1 MSILG
6 GGDAER
12 LRHDAERVRDLEE
25 GYRYEP
31 RSTSGGRPIEQD
43 SGPEWRELLDRGL
56 RLIHA
61 AYLVFRDV
69 HFALYWV
76 ALAGPAKRAPL
87 ATAEAQQGHDR
98 TAWEDVV
105 LEVSAHDLR
114 RLVHIVTPV
123 TVLVSLIMLIGRIP
137 EEYLATGVGV
147 TLLVVLL
154 AAIGVQVKVFA
165 RQVRTRL
172 DVAAWRTDG

>member
-6 GGDAER
+6 GDDGER
-12 LRHDAERVRDLEE
+12 LRRDAERVRDLEE

-31 RSTSGGRPIEQD
+31 RSTSGGRPIGQD
-43 SGPEWRELLDRGL
+43 DGPGWRDLLDRLL
-56 RLIHA
+56 RLLHA

-87 ATAEAQQGHDR
+87 ATAEAQRGHDR

-105 LEVSAHDLR
+105 LDVSARDLR
-114 RLVHIVTPV
+114 RLVRFVTPI
-123 TVLVSLIMLIGRIP
+123 TVLVSLIILVGNVP
-137 EEYLATGVGV
+137 EEYLASLAVV
-147 TLLVVLL
+147 LVLVVLL
-154 AAIGVQVKVFA
+154 VAIGVQVTVFA

-172 DVAAWRTDG
+172 DVAAWRTDA